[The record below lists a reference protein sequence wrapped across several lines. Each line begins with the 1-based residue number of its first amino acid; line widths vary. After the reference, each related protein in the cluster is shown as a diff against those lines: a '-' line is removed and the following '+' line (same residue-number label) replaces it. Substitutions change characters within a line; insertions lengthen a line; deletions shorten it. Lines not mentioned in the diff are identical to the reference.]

1 MWVRPFQP
9 GVCGHGARCSLGRDL
24 VTELHDPFGQRQR
37 EVVFETMIGELSR
50 QDCAQAEKPF
60 NHCLLNE
67 ISGQRLC
74 GTSVVDRKIGPK
86 RLTR

>member
-1 MWVRPFQP
+1 MWVRPFNSASSNRVSADTRP
-9 GVCGHGARCSLGRDL
+9 AAR

-74 GTSVVDRKIGPK
+74 GTSVVDRKVGPK